1 MSLRPQLSRL
11 CMPSS
16 VARVADAHHVLA
28 LEFDERS
35 ERRRAREDELVGHFA
50 QVRVVSVGE
59 PAQNAQPEALCT
71 AGVVHYDPD
80 FDMGTLDDSA
90 RTDRQR
96 EQVADADAVGIVMML
111 HQPQC
116 GAEGDEAGMLAD
128 VARAG
133 HAEQVGSG

>member
-1 MSLRPQLSRL
+1 MNSMSA
-11 CMPSS
+11 PSGG
-16 VARVADAHHVLA
+16 V
-28 LEFDERS
+28 
-35 ERRRAREDELVGHFA
+35 RRRVRKDELVCHFG
-50 QVRVVSVGE
+50 QVRVISVGE

-71 AGVVHYDPD
+71 AGVVHYHPD
-80 FDMGTLDDSA
+80 LDMGTLDDSA

-96 EQVADADAVGIVMML
+96 EQVADADAVGVVMML
-111 HQPQC
+111 HQPQG